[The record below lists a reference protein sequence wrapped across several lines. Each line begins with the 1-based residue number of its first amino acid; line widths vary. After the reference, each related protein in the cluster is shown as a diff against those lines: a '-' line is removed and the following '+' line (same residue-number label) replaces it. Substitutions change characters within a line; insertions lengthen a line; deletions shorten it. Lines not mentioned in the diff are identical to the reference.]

1 MIVTLF
7 TISNV
12 VLLPFAY
19 VKNTFILLFSIF
31 TSNSCNGYMKQTWL
45 ALQFIVGGLILL
57 LISIVWDTLVFSY
70 NLFTEIGKDEL
81 GLEASGRITADGI
94 KIF

>member
-1 MIVTLF
+1 
-7 TISNV
+7 
-12 VLLPFAY
+12 
-19 VKNTFILLFSIF
+19 
-31 TSNSCNGYMKQTWL
+31 MKQTWL

-81 GLEASGRITADGI
+81 DLEASGRITADGI